1 MSPRLYY
8 ENLIPISPTD
18 DHMELREGSNEDEDF
33 EDCVD
38 EVQEED
44 QVVPE
49 DKAVIE
55 DYEEAA
61 EDKEKEIVA
70 EHVSTVSSSSSDNI
84 SMATPQH
91 SFNQWPWEE
100 ANCHTTHPPTV
111 NCQPENCILM
121 KLCLPATTDSAKY
134 KAYQSIIPPPPPT
147 TAADLIDQSNLCSC
161 FSKLNLDQEWLI
173 WHSIMLWKIIL
184 VWPLKSS

>member
-1 MSPRLYY
+1 MHPLWETWAELVYPDAQDILTTLENNRLNKGVLKLFMKYKMSPRLYY

-70 EHVSTVSSSSSDNI
+70 EHVSNVSSSSSDNI

-91 SFNQWPWEE
+91 SFNQ
-100 ANCHTTHPPTV
+100 
-111 NCQPENCILM
+111 
-121 KLCLPATTDSAKY
+121 
-134 KAYQSIIPPPPPT
+134 
-147 TAADLIDQSNLCSC
+147 
-161 FSKLNLDQEWLI
+161 
-173 WHSIMLWKIIL
+173 
-184 VWPLKSS
+184 